1 MKWSQLKACTPKRI
15 AALEQS
21 GFFKPEDLLYC
32 PPLRYEQPA
41 AVVSLPELGTM
52 QGKITTMGALVR
64 LQTEGIGTRL
74 RLIAHFRKDHPQQ
87 NPSFSDAT
95 QTSTTQPS
103 TVQNQ
108 AATVRA
114 VWFKGI
120 TWIQKSLEVGQW
132 YQLTGHPSVWQGH
145 VQLVHP
151 ELRRLSGPEPVSE
164 SKHEGFLP
172 IYPSNSLLKAAS
184 IDHHR
189 LYGWIGEV
197 LRAATPSEFLPNQL
211 LQALKLPPLAEALHV
226 IHQPKHDGAWEQ
238 GLRRMRFAEL
248 FLFELAVIHLKHYR
262 FDRTTSLVLPNAG
275 TRARQ
280 LIEHLPFALTDA
292 QRTVLRQIYA
302 DLHSGKAMHRLL
314 QGDVGAGKT
323 IVAIIAML
331 MMVDAGYQVA
341 LMAPTEILA
350 EQHHQSIRNYLKV
363 LEINALELESAL
375 LTGSTPA
382 KDRGTILGGLA
393 RGELPIV
400 VGTHALL
407 EDQVQFQ
414 RLGLVVIDEQHRFGV
429 MQRAKLPDKGPQPHL
444 LVMSATPI
452 PRSLA
457 LTLYGE
463 LEVSSIRELPAGRKP
478 ITTKIVYEPG
488 RNELYAFLAEQL
500 EQGGQAYVVY
510 PLVSESE
517 VLDLKDATAGWQ
529 QLQALFPQAHV
540 GLVHGRM
547 KASEK
552 ETVMQA
558 FKKGELQILVSTTV
572 IEVGVDVP
580 NASVMIIEHAERFG
594 LSQLHQLRGRIGRG
608 ERQSFCFLMADYKRS
623 KEARERLA
631 IMEKTNDGF
640 EIAEADL
647 RLRGP
652 GDFLGTKQS
661 GLPEFVFADLSRDQD
676 LLEQA
681 REAAL
686 QLLSED
692 PELKME
698 AHQALRAVFTP
709 YLEQRLPL
717 FQQS

>member
-1 MKWSQLKACTPKRI
+1 MKWNQLKACTPRRI

-21 GFFKPEDLLYC
+21 GFLKPEDLLHC

-41 AVVSLPELGTM
+41 TIVSLPELSNTK
-52 QGKITTMGALVR
+52 GKITTLGTLTR
-64 LQTEGIGTRL
+64 IQTEGIGTRL
-74 RLIAHFRKDHPQQ
+74 RLIALFQ
-87 NPSFSDAT
+87 NG
-95 QTSTTQPS
+95 QH
-103 TVQNQ
+103 
-108 AATVRA
+108 TVRA

-120 TWIQKSLEVGQW
+120 TWIQKGLSVGQW
-132 YQLTGHPSVWQGH
+132 YQLTGTPTVWQNQT
-145 VQLVHP
+145 QLVHP
-151 ELRRLSGPEPVSE
+151 ELRRLEGPEPVIE
-164 SKHEGFLP
+164 RKHEGFTP
-172 IYPSNSLLKAAS
+172 IYPSNSLFKSAT
-184 IDHHR
+184 IDNHR
-189 LYGWIGEV
+189 LHSWILEV
-197 LRAATPSEFLPNQL
+197 MQNSTPSEFIPEPLRVSLQLPSY
-211 LQALKLPPLAEALHV
+211 PEALRQL
-226 IHQPKHDGAWEQ
+226 HQPEYEGEWEK
-238 GLRRMRFAEL
+238 GLRRMRFDEL

-262 FDRTTSLVLPNAG
+262 FDRSTTLVIPNAG
-275 TRARQ
+275 TRAKQ
-280 LIEHLPFALTDA
+280 LIDQLPFALTDA
-292 QRTVLRQIYA
+292 QKKVLRQIYA
-302 DLHSGKAMHRLL
+302 DLHSGSCMHRLL

-331 MMVDAGYQVA
+331 MMVDAGYQVV

-350 EQHHQSIRNYLKV
+350 EQHHQSIRQYLST
-363 LEINALELESAL
+363 LELDSAL
-375 LTGSTPA
+375 LTGSTSA
-382 KDRGTILGGLA
+382 KDRGPILEGLA
-393 RGELPIV
+393 RGSLPIV

-429 MQRAKLPDKGPQPHL
+429 MQRAKLPEKGPQPHL

-478 ITTKIVYEPG
+478 ITTKVVYETG
-488 RNELYAFLAEQL
+488 RNDLYAFLAGQL

-517 VLDLKDATAGWQ
+517 ALDLKDATAGWQ
-529 QLQALFPQAHV
+529 QLQALFPQATI

-547 KASEK
+547 KAQEK

-558 FKKGELQILVSTTV
+558 FKRGELQILVSTTV

-608 ERQSFCFLMADYKRS
+608 SRQSYCYLMADYKRS
-623 KEARERLA
+623 KDARERLA

-661 GLPEFVFADLSRDQD
+661 GLPEFLFADITRDQD
-676 LLEQA
+676 LLELA
-681 REAAL
+681 RSAAL

-692 PELKME
+692 PELSSPS
-698 AHQALRAVFTP
+698 HQALKAVFTP
-709 YLEQRLPL
+709 YLEQRLPM

>member
-1 MKWSQLKACTPKRI
+1 MKWTELKACTPKRI

-41 AVVSLPELGTM
+41 ALVSLSDLGAT
-52 QGKITTMGALVR
+52 QGKITTVGTLVR

-74 RLIAHFRKDHPQQ
+74 RLIAHFRKEAHQQ
-87 NPSFSDAT
+87 NPT
-95 QTSTTQPS
+95 NTSQ
-103 TVQNQ
+103 VQQVHNPQ
-108 AATVRA
+108 ASVRA

-120 TWIQKSLEVGQW
+120 TWIQKSLEIGQW
-132 YQLTGHPSVWQGH
+132 YQLTGQPTVWQGQL
-145 VQLVHP
+145 QLVHP
-151 ELRRLSGPEPVSE
+151 ELRPVSGPDAVNEP
-164 SKHEGFLP
+164 KNEGFLP

-189 LYGWIGEV
+189 LQGWIGEV
-197 LRAATPSEFLPNQL
+197 LRTVTPSEFLPHQL
-211 LQALKLPPLAEALHV
+211 LQSLDLPSLTEALHA
-226 IHQPKHDGAWEQ
+226 IHQPKQDGVWER

-292 QRTVLRQIYA
+292 QKAVLRQIYA
-302 DLHSGKAMHRLL
+302 DLHSGKSMHRLL

-323 IVAIIAML
+323 IVAIVAML

-350 EQHHQSIRNYLKV
+350 EQHHQSIRTYLNG
-363 LEINALELESAL
+363 LGLDSAL

-382 KDRGTILGGLA
+382 KERATILGGLA
-393 RGELPIV
+393 RGTLPIV

-414 RLGLVVIDEQHRFGV
+414 HLGLVVIDEQHRFGV

-478 ITTKIVYEPG
+478 ITTKIVYERG
-488 RNELYAFLAEQL
+488 RSELYSYLAEQL

-529 QLQALFPQAHV
+529 QLQAEFPQARV

-547 KASEK
+547 KALEK

-608 ERQSFCFLMADYKRS
+608 ERQSYCFLMTDYKRS
-623 KEARERLA
+623 KDARERLA

-692 PELKME
+692 PELKNE
-698 AHQALRAVFTP
+698 AHQALRAVFKP